1 MYKIKK
7 TFINKTEIFI
17 MSTNNTIENNAQSA
31 NRNIDSIPDLD
42 EKDVQSI
49 TKLQANI
56 RGNKARKEKKEQEE
70 AVNKIA
76 AIQRGRKAR
85 KEKQEREEAVNKIAA
100 IQRGRKARKEVQ
112 EVKDQTEAVNKIAAI
127 QRGRKARIGKFFFFI
142 PSYIHT
148 NHYFNSNNKE

>member
-1 MYKIKK
+1 
-7 TFINKTEIFI
+7 

-85 KEKQEREEAVNKIAA
+85 KEKQE
-100 IQRGRKARKEVQ
+100 
-112 EVKDQTEAVNKIAAI
+112 QTEAVNKIAAI
-127 QRGRKARIGKFFFFI
+127 QRGRKARKGKFFFLI
-142 PSYIHT
+142 PSCQYIYIYQS
-148 NHYFNSNNKE
+148 NNSNNKE